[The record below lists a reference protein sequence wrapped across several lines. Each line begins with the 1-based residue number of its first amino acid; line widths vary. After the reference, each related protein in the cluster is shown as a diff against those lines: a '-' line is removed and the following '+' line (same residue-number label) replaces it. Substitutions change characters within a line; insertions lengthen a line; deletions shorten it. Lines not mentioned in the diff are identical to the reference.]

1 MKKTELINSEISEV
15 IAKMGHTDLLAIGDS
30 GLPIPDGVRRI
41 DIALTKGIPTFRDTL
56 NSVLSELGF
65 EKIYIAEEMK
75 DKNKELYAEM
85 ISRFEDK
92 IAMIS
97 HEELKSM
104 TRNAKAVVRTGEYK
118 PYANVVIQSGVEF

>member
-1 MKKTELINSEISEV
+1 MMSK
-15 IAKMGHTDLLAIGDS
+15 TDL
-30 GLPIPDGVRRI
+30 
-41 DIALTKGIPTFRDTL
+41 
-56 NSVLSELGF
+56 
-65 EKIYIAEEMK
+65 
-75 DKNKELYAEM
+75 
-85 ISRFEDK
+85 SRFEDK